1 MSTIER
7 PRENLVVAAAQW
19 MAVPGDADANLTSA
33 LEMIERAAAGGA
45 DLVLLPEL
53 WISGYDTASLASDVK
68 AAAEPLLSPR
78 TSQLA
83 DAARR
88 LGIWLFAGSV
98 PELSEGLIY
107 NTAPVFNR
115 SGALVARHRKVHL
128 YRPTGEDKI
137 FAAGTELTS
146 FVDDELGHIGVTLCF
161 DGDFPETARALGQR
175 GGAAAT
181 PATPAVPTV
190 LPPRIIPNPLDNKLI
205 IQANAYEW
213 EARSYW
219 DLLYPAAALAN
230 AQWWVM
236 ANQCGTTPSGT
247 CLGGS
252 RVIAPTGDVLAEA
265 SRAIPGENPEPEL
278 LLYELKEPPE
288 TAGARE
294 FAQLLREA

>member
-175 GGAAAT
+175 G
-181 PATPAVPTV
+181 V
-190 LPPRIIPNPLDNKLI
+190 DLI